1 MTGNGENFDGE
12 NYRGNGN
19 TGMQTLGAKNEFVR
33 NIRQRSTLDTK
44 RPSKGPAPTPP
55 QVTTGQYG
63 IHNSSYKNDSDE
75 EQMTMA
81 MGNNSTRN
89 AINLS
94 LYGSTPKNGSNPRR
108 NRGDLNNSEVWPH
121 LSISS
126 TFHVITS

>member
-108 NRGDLNNSEVWPH
+108 NRGDLNNSEV
-121 LSISS
+121 
-126 TFHVITS
+126 